1 MYLLFSMNTIK
12 YEIKIGNG
20 NIEQNTLLI
29 NTHINTI
36 YLLKYHVWIFMF
48 IKTFSN
54 TITFNFSSFWFFAW
68 TKMHEK
74 PVQLFHLILPN
85 KLDGCK
91 GNTAKA
97 W

>member
-29 NTHINTI
+29 NTHIYTI
-36 YLLKYHVWIFMF
+36 YLLIKKYHVWIFMF

-54 TITFNFSSFWFFAW
+54 TI
-68 TKMHEK
+68 
-74 PVQLFHLILPN
+74 
-85 KLDGCK
+85 
-91 GNTAKA
+91 
-97 W
+97 